1 MVPMGPWLYSY
12 RLTGDTAKKILEE
25 ETGVA
30 PFPLPPGGTQATY
43 LEVKPLMINAAS
55 KDKADAWSLIKVLA
69 SKEFVAL
76 DNQLEGVN
84 PPRKDVAD
92 SPEFKDN
99 WWQQAFSSQLGTGV
113 ALAAINWGYVVN
125 DITEAIQKVIY
136 KNSSP
141 EEAGKA
147 LYSTLEQRAKNNQ
160 L

>member
-1 MVPMGPWLYSY
+1 MGPWLYSY
-12 RLTGDTAKKILEE
+12 RLTGDAAKKILEE
-25 ETGVA
+25 ETGVV
-30 PFPLPPGGTQATY
+30 PLPLPAGGTQATY

-55 KDKADAWSLIKVLA
+55 KDKPDAWSLIKVLA
-69 SKEFVAL
+69 SKEFVSL

-92 SPEFKDN
+92 SPEFKNN
-99 WWQQAFSSQLGTGV
+99 WWQQAFSAQLGTGV

-147 LYSTLEQRAKNNQ
+147 LYSTLEQRAKDNQ

>member
-1 MVPMGPWLYSY
+1 
-12 RLTGDTAKKILEE
+12 
-25 ETGVA
+25 
-30 PFPLPPGGTQATY
+30 
-43 LEVKPLMINAAS
+43 MINAAS
-55 KDKADAWSLIKVLA
+55 KDKPDAWSLIKVLA
-69 SKEFVAL
+69 SKEFVSL

-92 SPEFKDN
+92 SPEFKNN
-99 WWQQAFSSQLGTGV
+99 WWQQAFSAQLGTGV

-147 LYSTLEQRAKNNQ
+147 LYSTLEQRANNNQ